1 MTSSI
6 RSVVNS
12 ATCWAK
18 ILVPREWGNKVA
30 SFQDLP
36 CIAGFAVRCEDSRST
51 PVHVYHLRLAED
63 DGGCSS

>member
-1 MTSSI
+1 MIVGSTLSDLWTNRNDS
-6 RSVVNS
+6 N
-12 ATCWAK
+12 
-18 ILVPREWGNKVA
+18 LLYHQGNKVA